1 MCATAKQS
9 SCERRPGH
17 ACLGERPGPHVL
29 RKTQAG
35 ESSPG
40 LLVTGDSEMRTTH
53 MNTPPATVS
62 TAVLTAVST
71 VDRARA
77 AARYVAA
84 KIDDIAYRGQLGPTS
99 EQEWR
104 KFRPRR

>member
-1 MCATAKQS
+1 
-9 SCERRPGH
+9 
-17 ACLGERPGPHVL
+17 
-29 RKTQAG
+29 
-35 ESSPG
+35 
-40 LLVTGDSEMRTTH
+40 MRTTD

-62 TAVLTAVST
+62 TAVAT